1 MAAQITHYKVSWINP
16 EKNLQFDWFSNLDKA
31 LSLTETL
38 LEENDWVLTKHE
50 ITALAWASEAKEKSS
65 K

>member
-1 MAAQITHYKVSWINP
+1 MAVQITHYKVSWINR
-16 EKNLQFDWFSNLDKA
+16 EKSLQFDWFANLDKA

-38 LEENDWVLTKHE
+38 SEESDWVLTKHE
-50 ITALAWASEAKEKSS
+50 ITTLAWASEAKEKSS